1 MNKRDA
7 KHSNSID
14 STARDGEAGNSDVG
28 SCPDCEPP
36 SRRRFLTSTCQSVVG
51 AATLPTLAAVPLL
64 ASSAK
69 AAETAKAPA
78 KVAETYVQQ
87 FYESLSPAQRKLMHF
102 PFDHE
107 KRSYVANNW
116 HVVEPEVASIGE
128 LYTPNQKELLRQIF
142 RSSTTEDGF
151 ERFQKQMDD
160 DAGGFDN
167 YTCAVFGKPG
177 ESKFEWVLTG
187 RHLTMRV
194 DGNSVENA
202 AFGGPIFYGHA
213 VTFNKRPDH
222 PGNVWWHQG
231 KLANKVFEAL
241 DGKQREKA
249 LISTKP
255 ADDAGTIALKGYG
268 SEIPGLSGA
277 ELSSDQR
284 GLLEETLK
292 SLLGMFRESDVKE
305 ATECI
310 KKNGGLEQLHLAY
323 FNHEEADLGKD
334 GVWDCWRVEGPTFAW
349 HFRGAPHV
357 HVWVNLAHEA
367 GEAEARRL

>member
-1 MNKRDA
+1 MNTRDVQDL
-7 KHSNSID
+7 D
-14 STARDGEAGNSDVG
+14 SVGSAARGRNTDESDAG
-28 SCPDCEPP
+28 SCPDCAAP
-36 SRRRFLTSTCQSVVG
+36 SRRRFLTSTCQSIVG
-51 AATLPTLAAVPLL
+51 AAALPALASVPLVT
-64 ASSAK
+64 SSLKAAESPKAPAK
-69 AAETAKAPA
+69 AAET
-78 KVAETYVQQ
+78 YVQK

-107 KRSYVANNW
+107 LRSYVANNW
-116 HVVEPEVASIGE
+116 DVVEPKVAAIGE
-128 LYTPNQKELLRQIF
+128 LYTPDQKELLRQIF
-142 RSSTTEDGF
+142 RSNTSEDGF
-151 ERFQKQMDD
+151 ERFHKQMED

-213 VTFNKRPDH
+213 VTFNERPDH

-249 LISTKP
+249 LLSAKP
-255 ADDAGTIALKGYG
+255 TDDAATIALKGHG

-277 ELSSDQR
+277 ELSSDPR

-292 SLLGMFRESDVKE
+292 SLLGMFRASDVDE
-305 ATECI
+305 ATTCI
-310 KKNGGLEQLHLAY
+310 KENGGLEKLHLAY
-323 FNHEEADLGKD
+323 FNHEETDLGKD

-357 HVWVNLAHEA
+357 HVWVNLAHRA
-367 GEAEARRL
+367 GELDKRRL